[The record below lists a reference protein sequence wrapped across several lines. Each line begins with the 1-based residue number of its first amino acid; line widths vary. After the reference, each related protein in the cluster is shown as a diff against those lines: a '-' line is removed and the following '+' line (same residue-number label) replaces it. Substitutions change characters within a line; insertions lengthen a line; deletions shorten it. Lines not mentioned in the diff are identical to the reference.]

1 MLDSSHI
8 KTRHLSVASP
18 NYVSIALGDDSVL
31 SLREREFVDAAFH
44 LMKRPQWSLLSSGA

>member
-18 NYVSIALGDDSVL
+18 NYVSIALSDGSAL